1 MLHTVNKSPY
11 SNGALESCLRF
22 IQADDVILLLEDGV
36 YAAAAGTSKAALI
49 EDALAKDFAVYALQ
63 ADIKARGIDKLIA
76 GVQLA
81 DYNDFV
87 KLLEA
92 HPSNAWL

>member
-1 MLHTVNKSPY
+1 MLHTVNKSPF
-11 SNGALESCLRF
+11 SATALESCLRF
-22 IQADDVILLLEDGV
+22 IRDGDVILLLEDGV
-36 YAAAAGTSKAALI
+36 YAAADSTSKSQLI
-49 EDALAKDFAVYALQ
+49 GDAVGKYSVYAMQ
-63 ADIKARGIDKLIA
+63 ADVKARGLENLID

-92 HPSNAWL
+92 HRSYAWR